1 MPGFRTGLY
10 GQERNMIVLMCLR
23 RKDSLSKRKI
33 GESTKKPVAKAAGL
47 VVCVK
52 LSETN
57 AVDYMDVLRSSC
69 EIFFG
74 ERSYGKCD
82 FAVYQ

>member
-1 MPGFRTGLY
+1 MAEGG
-10 GQERNMIVLMCLR
+10 GAGGCGEE
-23 RKDSLSKRKI
+23 KKR
-33 GESTKKPVAKAAGL
+33 GVGRDAKKPVAKAIGL

-74 ERSYGKCD
+74 EWSYGKCD